1 MLHNEQYMLSQ
12 LPVHFGAVQYQ
23 TKRVL
28 SLKLMFEPSN
38 PSTLILKVLKNIFLV
53 TANTRKMLTF
63 GNKADVKCKKIVSY
77 KSISLI
83 FKLKSNF
90 NLCHKPSK
98 NEMQK
103 FLGSKFFLGE

>member
-23 TKRVL
+23 TKRAL
-28 SLKLMFEPSN
+28 SLMFEPSN
-38 PSTLILKVLKNIFLV
+38 PSPLILKVLKNIFLV

-63 GNKADVKCKKIVSY
+63 GNNADVKCRKFVSY

-83 FKLKSNF
+83 LS
-90 NLCHKPSK
+90 
-98 NEMQK
+98 
-103 FLGSKFFLGE
+103 